1 MIYTNIQTDIFSTL
15 QTSVRQM
22 LLGVIFILIGVFT
35 LYAQANISLSPDEKT
50 LTVED
55 AKENEIFSFGKT
67 VIIKKEAK
75 GVLVFGGDVIIEG
88 KVEGDV
94 AAIGGNII
102 QEENGFIGG
111 DVIVFGGTYRAKSQ
125 SPLRNEGRETVMVAM
140 FEEELRDFSNN
151 PTQLFSPT
159 LTWTFLAQRIL
170 SILFWFIITLVFT
183 TLAPGAVS
191 RAIARFQLSTL
202 KVIAIGF
209 AGFVATTIAVIASL
223 SFLPNYLS
231 AIISVMGFVLLM
243 LGYVF
248 GRVALQVSIGKQ
260 LQKRFLP
267 EKKQSETIAILI
279 GVIVWTIFLSIPY
292 LWTFALFAL
301 LSASL
306 GLVLTARSN
315 NGWQKA

>member
-1 MIYTNIQTDIFSTL
+1 M
-15 QTSVRQM
+15 
-22 LLGVIFILIGVFT
+22 
-35 LYAQANISLSPDEKT
+35 
-50 LTVED
+50 ED

-67 VIIKKEAK
+67 VIVKKEAK

-111 DVIVFGGTYRAKSQ
+111 DVIVFGGTYRAKSH

-159 LTWTFLAQRIL
+159 LTWTFLAQRVL

-209 AGFVATTIAVIASL
+209 AAFVTTTIAVIASL

-231 AIISVMGFVLLM
+231 AIISLMGFILLM

-260 LQKRFLP
+260 LQKHVLS

-292 LWTFALFAL
+292 LWTLALFAL

-306 GLVLTARSN
+306 GLILTARST
-315 NGWQKA
+315 NGWQKH

>member
-1 MIYTNIQTDIFSTL
+1 MIYTSIQTDIFSTL

-22 LLGVIFILIGVFT
+22 LAGVIFILIGVFS
-35 LYAQANISLSPDEKT
+35 LYAQANISLSPDGKT

-55 AKENEIFSFGKT
+55 ARENEIFSLGKT

-111 DVIVFGGTYRAKSQ
+111 DVIVFGGIYRAKSQ
-125 SPLRNEGRETVMVAM
+125 SPLRNEGRETVMMAV
-140 FEEELRDFSNN
+140 FEEELRDFGQN
-151 PTQLFSPT
+151 PTQIFSPSF
-159 LTWTFLAQRIL
+159 TWAFLAQRIL

-191 RAIARFQLSTL
+191 RAIARFRLSTL
-202 KVIAIGF
+202 KVIVIGF
-209 AGFVATTIAVIASL
+209 GSIVVTYIAIITSFN
-223 SFLPNYLS
+223 FLPNYLS
-231 AIISVMGFVLLM
+231 AIISLMSFVLLM
-243 LGYVF
+243 LSYVF

-260 LQKRFLP
+260 LQKRFLS

-306 GLVLTARSN
+306 GLVLTARST

>member
-1 MIYTNIQTDIFSTL
+1 
-15 QTSVRQM
+15 M
-22 LLGVIFILIGVFT
+22 LTGVVFILIGVFT
-35 LYAQANISLSPDEKT
+35 LYAQANIALPTDGKT
-50 LTVED
+50 LIVED
-55 AKENEIFSFGKT
+55 ARENEIFSFGKT

-75 GVLVFGGDVIIEG
+75 GVLSFGGDVIIEG

-125 SPLRNEGRETVMVAM
+125 LPLRNEGRETVMVAM

-151 PTQLFSPT
+151 PTKLFSPT
-159 LTWTFLAQRIL
+159 FTWTFLAQRIL

-202 KVIAIGF
+202 KVLAIGF

-231 AIISVMGFVLLM
+231 AIISLMGFVLLM

-260 LQKRFLP
+260 LQKRFLS

-306 GLVLTARSN
+306 GLILTARST

>member
-1 MIYTNIQTDIFSTL
+1 MIYSDIQIEIFSTL
-15 QTSVRQM
+15 QTSLRQM
-22 LLGVIFILIGVFT
+22 LMGVIFILIAVST
-35 LYAQANISLSPDEKT
+35 LYAQESISLSPDGKT

-55 AKENEIFSFGKT
+55 AKENEIFAFGKT
-67 VIIKKEAK
+67 VIIKKRAK
-75 GVLVFGGDVIIEG
+75 GVLVFGGDVIVEG
-88 KVEGDV
+88 NIEGDV

-111 DVIVFGGTYRAKSQ
+111 DVIVLGGTYRAKSL
-125 SPLRNEGRETVMVAM
+125 SPLRNEEKETVMVAM
-140 FEEELRDFSNN
+140 FEDELRNFSQN

-159 LTWTFLAQRIL
+159 FTWTFLAQRIL
-170 SILFWFIITLVFT
+170 SVLFWFVITLVFT

-209 AGFVATTIAVIASL
+209 AGFVLTTIAVIASL

-231 AIISVMGFVLLM
+231 AIISLMGFVLLM

-260 LQKRFLP
+260 LQKRFLS
-267 EKKQSETIAILI
+267 EKKQSETVAILI
-279 GVIVWTIFLSIPY
+279 GVIVWTMFLSIPY
-292 LWTFALFAL
+292 LWIFALLTL

-306 GLVLTARSN
+306 GLVLTARSTN
-315 NGWQKA
+315 SWQKS

>member
-1 MIYTNIQTDIFSTL
+1 MIYTSIQTDIFSTL

-22 LLGVIFILIGVFT
+22 LTGVVFILIGVFT
-35 LYAQANISLSPDEKT
+35 LYAQANIALPTDGKT
-50 LTVED
+50 LIVED
-55 AKENEIFSFGKT
+55 ARENEIFSFGKT

-75 GVLVFGGDVIIEG
+75 GVLSFGGDVIIEG

-125 SPLRNEGRETVMVAM
+125 LPLRNEGRETVMVAM

-151 PTQLFSPT
+151 PTKLFSPT
-159 LTWTFLAQRIL
+159 FTWTFLAQRIL

-202 KVIAIGF
+202 KVLAIGF

-231 AIISVMGFVLLM
+231 AIISLMGFVLLM

-260 LQKRFLP
+260 LQKRFLS

-306 GLVLTARSN
+306 GLILTARST

>member
-1 MIYTNIQTDIFSTL
+1 
-15 QTSVRQM
+15 M
-22 LLGVIFILIGVFT
+22 LAGVIFILIGVFS
-35 LYAQANISLSPDEKT
+35 LYAQANISLSPDGKT

-111 DVIVFGGTYRAKSQ
+111 DVIVFGGIYRAKSQ
-125 SPLRNEGRETVMVAM
+125 SPLRNEGRETVMMAV
-140 FEEELRDFSNN
+140 FEEELRDFGQN
-151 PTQLFSPT
+151 PTQIFSPSF
-159 LTWTFLAQRIL
+159 TWAFLAQRIL

-191 RAIARFQLSTL
+191 RAIARFRLSTL
-202 KVIAIGF
+202 KVIVIGF
-209 AGFVATTIAVIASL
+209 GSIVVTYIAIITSFN
-223 SFLPNYLS
+223 FLPNYLS
-231 AIISVMGFVLLM
+231 AIISLMSFVLLM
-243 LGYVF
+243 LSYVF

-260 LQKRFLP
+260 LQKRFLS

>member
-1 MIYTNIQTDIFSTL
+1 
-15 QTSVRQM
+15 M
-22 LLGVIFILIGVFT
+22 LAGVIFILLAVFT
-35 LYAQANISLSPDEKT
+35 LYAQESISLSPDGKT

-55 AKENEIFSFGKT
+55 AQEHEIFAFGKT
-67 VIIKKEAK
+67 VIVKKEAK
-75 GVLVFGGDVIIEG
+75 GVLVFGGDVVVEG
-88 KVEGDV
+88 RVQGDV

-102 QEENGFIGG
+102 QEEEGFIGG

-125 SPLRNEGRETVMVAM
+125 SPLRNEGKQTVMLAM
-140 FEEELRDFSNN
+140 FEEELRDFGQN
-151 PTQLFSPT
+151 PTQIFSPSF
-159 LTWTFLAQRIL
+159 TWAFLAQRIL
-170 SILFWFIITLVFT
+170 SILFWFVITLVFT

-191 RAIARFQLSTL
+191 RAIARFRLSTL

-209 AGFVATTIAVIASL
+209 AGFVATTISVIASL

-231 AIISVMGFVLLM
+231 AIISLMGFVLLM

-260 LQKRFLP
+260 LQKRFLS

-279 GVIVWTIFLSIPY
+279 GVIVWTMLLSIPY
-292 LWTFALFAL
+292 LWTFALLTL

-306 GLVLTARSN
+306 GLVLTARST
-315 NGWQKA
+315 NGWQKT

>member
-1 MIYTNIQTDIFSTL
+1 MIYTNIQTDVFPTL

-22 LLGVIFILIGVFT
+22 LAGVIFILIGVFS
-35 LYAQANISLSPDEKT
+35 LYAQANISLSPDGKT

-67 VIIKKEAK
+67 VIVKKEAK

-159 LTWTFLAQRIL
+159 LSWTFLAQRIL

-202 KVIAIGF
+202 KIIAVGF

-231 AIISVMGFVLLM
+231 AIISLMGFVLLM

-260 LQKRFLP
+260 LQKRFLS
-267 EKKQSETIAILI
+267 EKKQSETLSLI
-279 GVIVWTIFLSIPY
+279 HI
-292 LWTFALFAL
+292 
-301 LSASL
+301 
-306 GLVLTARSN
+306 
-315 NGWQKA
+315 

>member
-1 MIYTNIQTDIFSTL
+1 
-15 QTSVRQM
+15 M
-22 LLGVIFILIGVFT
+22 LLGVVFILSAVFT
-35 LYAQANISLSPDEKT
+35 LYAQANISLSPDGKT

-209 AGFVATTIAVIASL
+209 AGFVATTISVIASL

-231 AIISVMGFVLLM
+231 AIISLMGFILLM

-260 LQKRFLP
+260 LQKRFLS

-279 GVIVWTIFLSIPY
+279 GVIVWTVFLSIPY
-292 LWTFALFAL
+292 LWTFALFTL